1 MQISAIGVNQKSAYQ
16 YPLKH
21 KNISESPK
29 ADFSQNKHLVISFKG
44 GNKGQSFGYYPEI
57 APFFQAG
64 GVATRAKDDA
74 TLRISEAA
82 RKLDEAYLKS
92 PEFLNQPDKIAV
104 FPLYN
109 CQKIYNPVN
118 GIQIGVEVPEIPYN
132 LPKNSPFKK
141 FAGKKFFTNNANFQK
156 YLDPEEFFAK
166 EPKLTLGKNIFI
178 IEEVTGDADKKLD
191 FGTLEPTEKRLY
203 RYMYYDKA
211 SDSLKPTHYFPV
223 FTDLTADM
231 YAPYKGG
238 GYSTSPSVL
247 RSTWK
252 GTPYS
257 QSAKAAYEFFK
268 SGRFQKIKEAEGV
281 TYDPATIVINDCHG
295 ANIIEYLAQ
304 DFVRGEEFANGKKC
318 VLELHNGADGYTQ
331 RTSYQNMF
339 IDIADTDMRRNVM
352 NDPELAEALKRGE
365 EEVNKYFAKLIP
377 DEIKDAQ
384 GSVSPYVN
392 TIYYAEKGYVP
403 RIATVSE
410 PYADILAL
418 NPNFAPGTHQRVKA
432 LYDKGIFT
440 GYVNPLGDDMNP
452 YTLPGMDGY
461 KSEITLGEGIKIRPY
476 VAFDKTKVNKET
488 VDINHVRDVK
498 RLNKINLF
506 ERLQKDTLQKLKKL
520 KEVPGHERD
529 YNIAIT
535 GSADFNVNVYGY
547 IDEKYLNEVKK
558 PDGDVKLI
566 VSWGR
571 VDVQKGLD
579 TVMESFE
586 KYVNTLEKNPDS
598 VLIMGGPMTRGEKET
613 ENLLKIMDR
622 IEKNPKLKGRVA
634 LLGGFA
640 PNKPLAM
647 AADFSMFPSRFAP
660 CELTDLESTKVFC
673 APIVTNCQGLA
684 QKNFDA
690 TFEGEAEKVTGYK
703 TRHEYELTYEELK
716 KLLDGE
722 DLEELERANKKFK
735 FSISEPYRLS
745 HEGRTLSE
753 AQIMKAINSD
763 ADINFNYRYHLGING
778 LRESRDKVMRNEL
791 ADCLKRALIDDR
803 NQEVQTKMVQNHTH
817 LDTSWGGNGALS
829 RTGKS
834 SETLFREGLFE
845 PDAKDIKTEDTII
858 AKIKAT
864 KGYQEV
870 LKRINKLENENRIL
884 NGSKKSG
891 KFNRWIKTKTGNCV
905 KNATITAA
913 ILYGLGYIGYKIG
926 WLSPIFKDEKAPGHL
941 SKIG

>member
-1 MQISAIGVNQKSAYQ
+1 MQISAIGVNQKSAYK
-16 YPLKH
+16 YPLIH
-21 KNISESPK
+21 KRVSESPNVNFTQSK
-29 ADFSQNKHLVISFKG
+29 PLVISFKG
-44 GNKGQSFGYYPEI
+44 GDKGQSFGYYPEI
-57 APFFQAG
+57 GPFFQAG

-74 TLRISEAA
+74 TLRISESE
-82 RKLDEAYLKS
+82 RIFDEAYIKS
-92 PEFLNQPDKIAV
+92 AEFLNQPNKIAV

-109 CQKIYNPVN
+109 CQKVYNPAN
-118 GIQIGVEVPEIPYN
+118 GIQVGVKVPTIPYN
-132 LPKNSPFKK
+132 LPPNSPFKK
-141 FAGKKFFTNNANFQK
+141 FVGKQFFTNNANFQK

-178 IEEVTGDADKKLD
+178 IEDVTGNADTKLD

-238 GYSTSPSVL
+238 GYSTSPSVM

-252 GTPYS
+252 GDAYS

-268 SGRFQKIKEAEGV
+268 AGRFQQLKAAEGV
-281 TYDPATIVINDCHG
+281 KYDPATIVINDCHG

-304 DFVRGEEFANGKKC
+304 DFVKGEEFANGKKC

-331 RTSYQNMF
+331 RTSYLNMF
-339 IDIADTDMRRNVM
+339 IDIADADMRRNVM
-352 NDPELAEALKRGE
+352 NDPELAEALKRGN
-365 EEVNKYFAKLIP
+365 EEVNRYFAKLIP

-384 GSVSPYVN
+384 GSVSPYIN

-410 PYADILAL
+410 PYADILAT
-418 NPNFAPGTHQRVKA
+418 NANFAPGTYQRVKA
-432 LYDKGIFT
+432 LYEKGIFT

-461 KSEITLGEGIKIRPY
+461 KNEIELGEGIKIRPY
-476 VAFDKTKVNKET
+476 TAFDKTKVNKET
-488 VDINHVRDVK
+488 VDIKHVREVK
-498 RLNKINLF
+498 RQNKINLF

-520 KEVPGHERD
+520 KEVSGHERD

-547 IDEKYLNEVKK
+547 IDSKYLNEVKK

-579 TVMESFE
+579 TVLESFE
-586 KYVNTLEKNPDS
+586 KYVNTLEKKPDS
-598 VLIMGGPMTRGEKET
+598 VLVLGGPMTKGEKET
-613 ENLLKIMDR
+613 DNLLKIMDR

-634 LLGGFA
+634 LLSGFA

-690 TFEGEAEKVTGYK
+690 SFEGEAEKVTGYK
-703 TRHEYELTYEELK
+703 TKHEYELTYEEMK
-716 KLLDGE
+716 NLLSGE

-735 FSISEPYRLS
+735 FNISEPYRIS
-745 HEGRTLSE
+745 HEGKTLSDE
-753 AQIMKAINSD
+753 QIMKVINGD
-763 ADINFNYRYHLGING
+763 ANINFNYRYDLGING
-778 LRESRDKVMRNEL
+778 LRESRDKVMVNEL

-803 NQEVQTKMVQNHTH
+803 NQEVQTKMVKNHTL
-817 LDTSWGGNGALS
+817 LDTSWEGNGALS

-834 SETLFREGLFE
+834 SAALFREGLFQ
-845 PDAKDIKTEDTII
+845 PDAKEIKAEDTII

-864 KGYQEV
+864 KGYQQV
-870 LKRINKLENENRIL
+870 LARIKQLENRKNPDVD
-884 NGSKKSG
+884 SKLSKRFG
-891 KFNRWIKTKTGNCV
+891 KWLKTQAGIRT
-905 KNATITAA
+905 KNITITAA

-926 WLSPIFKDEKAPGHL
+926 WLSPIFKDEKAPGSM
-941 SKIG
+941 SKIA